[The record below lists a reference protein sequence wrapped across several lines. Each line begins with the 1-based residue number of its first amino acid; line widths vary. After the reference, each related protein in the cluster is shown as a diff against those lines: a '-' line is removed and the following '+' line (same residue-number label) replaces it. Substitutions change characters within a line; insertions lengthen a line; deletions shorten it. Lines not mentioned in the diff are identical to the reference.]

1 MFQVE
6 MEDGIWEDVANVF
19 WSEDPHMF
27 TVHHWGNVWL
37 VASLTD
43 DVELVELSRDE
54 NGEAFHAQ
62 VITMGELRR
71 MWHLKTTALSS
82 GGELRRPRR
91 HKGAVVNKDARP
103 FSVDHK

>member
-43 DVELVELSRDE
+43 DVLLFSDDSMLT
-54 NGEAFHAQ
+54 
-62 VITMGELRR
+62 ITMGELRR

>member
-19 WSEDPHMF
+19 WSKDPHMF

-43 DVELVELSRDE
+43 DVLLFSDDSMLT
-54 NGEAFHAQ
+54 
-62 VITMGELRR
+62 ITMGELRR

>member
-43 DVELVELSRDE
+43 DVLLFSDDSMLT
-54 NGEAFHAQ
+54 
-62 VITMGELRR
+62 ITMGELRR

-82 GGELRRPRR
+82 DGELRRPRF
-91 HKGAVVNKDARP
+91 HVGAVVDKDARP
-103 FSVDHK
+103 FSVDDK

>member
-43 DVELVELSRDE
+43 DVLLFSDDSMLT
-54 NGEAFHAQ
+54 
-62 VITMGELRR
+62 ITMGELRR

-91 HKGAVVNKDARP
+91 HKGAVVDKDARP
-103 FSVDHK
+103 FSVDDK

>member
-6 MEDGIWEDVANVF
+6 MEDDIWEDVANVF

-43 DVELVELSRDE
+43 DVLLFSDDSMLT
-54 NGEAFHAQ
+54 
-62 VITMGELRR
+62 ITMGELRR

-91 HKGAVVNKDARP
+91 HKGAVVDKDARP

>member
-43 DVELVELSRDE
+43 DVLLFSDDSMLT
-54 NGEAFHAQ
+54 
-62 VITMGELRR
+62 ITMGELRR

-91 HKGAVVNKDARP
+91 HKGAVVDKDARP

>member
-43 DVELVELSRDE
+43 DVLLFSDDSMLT
-54 NGEAFHAQ
+54 
-62 VITMGELRR
+62 ITMGELRR

-103 FSVDHK
+103 FSVDDK

>member
-43 DVELVELSRDE
+43 DVLLFSDDSMLT
-54 NGEAFHAQ
+54 
-62 VITMGELRR
+62 ITMGELRR

-82 GGELRRPRR
+82 GGELRRPRF
-91 HKGAVVNKDARP
+91 HVGAVVDKDARP